1 MFPQLIDTFITSAG
15 QQIENIVCAAA
26 SLISKSGKRGG
37 RLEDQCSDLRRSAV
51 DQVCEILEVATKEA
65 DAGTVAD
72 AVHTL
77 SQDGDDVFKRLRE
90 FVAGQTC

>member
-1 MFPQLIDTFITSAG
+1 MANEVDALKISAATFGIQHLTRFA
-15 QQIENIVCAAA
+15 
-26 SLISKSGKRGG
+26 KS
-37 RLEDQCSDLRRSAV
+37 
-51 DQVCEILEVATKEA
+51 LEVATKEA